1 MTERRRQF
9 IVFTVAVA
17 LRWAVALAL
26 FAAMGNDGLFGTD
39 SRGYYGWISDY
50 VAQISRGE
58 VGGWEW
64 FGPNVSLLP
73 LPSWLWAINGLA
85 FGDLAALT
93 SVLCQGAMDGVT
105 CVLIYRIAQHIDPRF
120 AFPAGLMAA
129 GNPTQIV
136 MADLYYTD
144 SIFLCFATL
153 LLFGANGWL
162 RRPSWQS
169 ALLVGV
175 GAGGAL
181 LSRVLIAPWIV
192 FLVAYLGVISILRR
206 SLQRVHVTQLTFAL
220 LIALLCSSPIVARN
234 HAEAGAW
241 TLTTQA
247 GAHSAFWVVP
257 LVMQAKDGTPW
268 EKGVAEMRRRVESR
282 FGPDTDDAAENSRRH
297 SLVAAEAM
305 AELGAVAVVKAWLYG
320 AAINL
325 GAPIGTVFPPLAQL
339 PRTGFFAT
347 SGSSLP
353 EKVINFLFHSD
364 SAAFAWSTLIGI
376 LGVIAYRL
384 LQLRGM
390 TIALV
395 RQPQLPT
402 VLLLLG
408 WAAFILLVN
417 GPVASPKYR
426 LPIEPVLMVL
436 AAIGYV
442 SLRRSPDPERGRE

>member
-1 MTERRRQF
+1 MT
-9 IVFTVAVA
+9 
-17 LRWAVALAL
+17 
-26 FAAMGNDGLFGTD
+26 MGNDGLFGTD

-50 VAQISRGE
+50 VVQIRRGGI
-58 VGGWEW
+58 GGWEW

-85 FGDLAALT
+85 FGELAALT
-93 SVLCQGAMDGVT
+93 SVLCQGVLDGAT
-105 CVLIYRIAQHIDPRF
+105 CVLIYRIAHHIDPRF

-129 GNPTQIV
+129 GNPTQVV

-153 LLFGANGWL
+153 LLFAASEWL
-162 RRPSWQS
+162 RRPGWQS
-169 ALLVGV
+169 ALLIGV

-181 LSRVLIAPWIV
+181 LSRILIAPWIV
-192 FLVAYLGVISILRR
+192 FLVAYLFMISILRR
-206 SLQRVHVTQLTFAL
+206 SLQRVQVVQLMLAL
-220 LIALLCSSPIVARN
+220 MIALICSSPIVARN
-234 HAEAGAW
+234 HAETGAW
-241 TLTTQA
+241 TLTTQT

-282 FGPDTDDAAENSRRH
+282 FGPDTEDAAENSRRH
-297 SLVAAEAM
+297 TLVAAEAM
-305 AELGAVAVVKAWLYG
+305 AELGAAAAVKAWLYG

-347 SGSSLP
+347 PGDSLP

-364 SAAFAWSTLIGI
+364 SAEFAWSTLVGI
-376 LGVIAYRL
+376 LGVVAFRL

-390 TIALV
+390 TILLMRRA
-395 RQPQLPT
+395 QLPI

-436 AAIGYV
+436 ASVGYV
-442 SLRRSPDPERGRE
+442 SFRRSVDPKQIGA

>member
-1 MTERRRQF
+1 MTELQRQF
-9 IVFTVAVA
+9 FVFTVAVA
-17 LRWAVALAL
+17 LRWAVALIL
-26 FAAMGNDGLFGTD
+26 FATMGNDGLFGTD
-39 SRGYYGWISDY
+39 SRGYYVWISEYLAHIRRD
-50 VAQISRGE
+50 G

-64 FGPNVSLLP
+64 FGPNASLLP

-85 FGDLAALT
+85 FDEFAVLT
-93 SVLCQGAMDGVT
+93 SVLCQGILDGAT
-105 CVLIYRIAQHIDPRF
+105 CVLIYRIAQYIDPRF

-153 LLFGANGWL
+153 LLFGASAWL
-162 RRPSWQS
+162 RRPCWKS
-169 ALLVGV
+169 ALLIGL
-175 GAGGAL
+175 GAGGAV
-181 LSRVLIAPWIV
+181 LSRILIAPWIV
-192 FLVAYLGVISILRR
+192 FLVAYLLLVSTLRQSLRR
-206 SLQRVHVTQLTFAL
+206 VEVAQLMLAL
-220 LIALLCSSPIVARN
+220 MIALLCSSPIVGRN
-234 HAEAGAW
+234 YAETGTW
-241 TLTTQA
+241 TLTTQT

-268 EKGVAEMRRRVESR
+268 GRGVAEMRRRVESK
-282 FGPDTDDAAENSRRH
+282 FGPDTEDAAENSRRH
-297 SLVAAEAM
+297 SLVAGEAM
-305 AELGAVAVVKAWLYG
+305 TELGAVAIVKAWLYG
-320 AAINL
+320 SAINL
-325 GAPIGTVFPPLAQL
+325 GAPIGTLFPPLAQL

-347 SGSSLP
+347 PGDSLP

-364 SAAFAWSTLIGI
+364 SAEFAWSTLVGI
-376 LGVIAYRL
+376 LGVVVFRL

-390 TIALV
+390 TILLMRRA
-395 RQPQLPT
+395 QLPI

-436 AAIGYV
+436 ASVGYV
-442 SLRRSPDPERGRE
+442 SFRRSVDPKQIGA